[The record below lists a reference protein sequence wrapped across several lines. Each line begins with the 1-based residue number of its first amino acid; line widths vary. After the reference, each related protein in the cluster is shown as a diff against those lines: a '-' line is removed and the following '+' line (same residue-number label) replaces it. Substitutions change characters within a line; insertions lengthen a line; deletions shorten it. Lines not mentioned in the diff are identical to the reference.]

1 MSTLRK
7 LAICAAFVATTTVIV
22 PVSVGVNHG
31 QPHVHHTMRAAVTKL
46 SYPVAIIP
54 RTDLTAWTDSQPLA
68 TKPVLHTRVVRLPS
82 TSATTW
88 PDATDPMSQ
97 LPRDVQAKFA
107 CIRYH
112 ESRDHLHSLEPTSGA
127 AGWYQFTPYIWWYA
141 TTQLPGLPSS
151 ALQATGDQQ
160 SRVAAW
166 YYKRNNGF
174 YPEWAA
180 DDSVCNL

>member
-68 TKPVLHTRVVRLPS
+68 TKPVLHTRMVKVPS
-82 TSATTW
+82 TSATW

-97 LPRDVQAKFA
+97 LPREVQAKFA

-112 ESRDHLHSLEPTSGA
+112 ESRDHVHSLEPTSGA

-141 TTQLPGLPSS
+141 TTQLPELPSS
-151 ALQATGDQQ
+151 AALATGDQQ
-160 SRVAAW
+160 SRVACLL
-166 YYKRNNGF
+166 YTSPSPR
-174 YPEWAA
+174 
-180 DDSVCNL
+180 D